1 MKSARGKAF
10 PEGGA
15 LAGILKARPPDL
27 WSETASELWKKTL
40 SRVPSVF
47 ERLLYLSMLRNP
59 NSGRYDH
66 PTLSLVF
73 GRDEADRALRASH
86 SQEFSAW
93 LSFTLE
99 EQKADL
105 DLYLS
110 SVTE

>member
-1 MKSARGKAF
+1 MKSARAKAF
-10 PEGGA
+10 SDGGA
-15 LAGILKARPPDL
+15 VADTLKTRPPAL
-27 WSETASELWKKTL
+27 WSETASELWKNTL

-47 ERLLYLSMLRNP
+47 ERLLYLSVLRNP

-73 GRDEADRALRASH
+73 GPDEADRALRVSH
-86 SQEFSAW
+86 LQLFSEW

-99 EQKADL
+99 EQKTDL

-110 SVTE
+110 SL